1 MTTRHVNKT
10 AADQYLLIRSTS
22 IRYIAY
28 DGAAIIM
35 THLQLLQRWGQTSRV
50 QSYSRCMY
58 SCARGQH
65 LRVCVCVDAEESV
78 WRSMQAAVLSAL
90 QTRLCCWR
98 INAPT
103 GPRARGSKAN
113 ETAIAQTH
121 PADPWIL
128 IRLRR
133 EMEAGCLRS
142 RNSSPDKLKRGVGV
156 QLDAG
161 KTSGF
166 SKIWMCG
173 QVLTSRWQIVIFLKV
188 FLNWPLS
195 HIFHILRRCRH
206 TRSDLHNSECNTVS
220 KPLQQPPH

>member
-1 MTTRHVNKT
+1 
-10 AADQYLLIRSTS
+10 
-22 IRYIAY
+22 
-28 DGAAIIM
+28 M
-35 THLQLLQRWGQTSRV
+35 THLQLLQRWGQTSWV

-65 LRVCVCVDAEESV
+65 LCVWTCVCVCVDAEESV

-142 RNSSPDKLKRGVGV
+142 LNSSPDKLKRGGERGGGWGCSSM
-156 QLDAG
+156 LERLR
-161 KTSGF
+161 GF
-166 SKIWMCG
+166 LKIWMCG
-173 QVLTSRWQIVIFLKV
+173 QVLTSRWQIVIFSKV
-188 FLNWPLS
+188 FLNRPLS
-195 HIFHILRRCRH
+195 HIFHILRCCRH
-206 TRSDLHNSECNTVS
+206 THTDVQNSECNTAS
-220 KPLQQPPH
+220 KPLQQLPHWKQHNQKTE